1 MSVSTSNK
9 DIPKQTRENLHA
21 MLLSS
26 ISHDLKTPLACIIGS
41 LDIYQQLKDTL
52 SEERKT
58 SLISSAIMEA
68 RRLDSF
74 ITNILDM
81 AKLESDISFKH
92 ECVDIGQLVRQCIL
106 KMEPVLCQHKV
117 RLELPSK
124 IIMADINELWITRA
138 LALLLDNAALYTSI
152 NTDIVVTVTKDNLAC
167 WIAVRDYGPG
177 IPKKLLPTLFHK
189 HSRAVYKDTKTAGT
203 GLGLPICKAIAQKH
217 GGTIW
222 CDKPGSGDGTVFTIT
237 LPLSQKKIKGEAG
250 ELGKREIKN

>member
-1 MSVSTSNK
+1 MSVPTSHK
-9 DIPKQTRENLHA
+9 ATLEQTRDNLHA

-26 ISHDLKTPLACIIGS
+26 VSHDLKTPLACIIGS
-41 LDIYQQLKDTL
+41 LDIYQHLKDTL

-58 SLISSAIMEA
+58 ALISSAINEA

-81 AKLESDISFKH
+81 AKLESALPFKCEH
-92 ECVDIGQLVRQCIL
+92 VDVGQLVRQCVL
-106 KMEPVLCQHKV
+106 KMEPVLNHHNV

-138 LALLLDNAALYTSI
+138 LALLLDNVVLYTPAD
-152 NTDIVVTVTKDNLAC
+152 TDIVITLTKDNLAC

-177 IPKKLLPTLFHK
+177 IPKKMLPTLFHK
-189 HSRAVYKDTKTAGT
+189 HRRAVLEDTKTAGT

-217 GGTIW
+217 SGAIW
-222 CDKPGSGDGTVFTIT
+222 CDKPNSGDGTVFTIT
-237 LPLSQKKIKGEAG
+237 LPLNQKKAKKETR
-250 ELGKREIKN
+250 LN